1 MADSTD
7 ARLASIFFRAGITP
21 DGWLRVEDAARLL
34 GVSVERVRQLAA
46 EGAIRRE
53 KWTGRRALFYLQED
67 VERLA
72 RRRARPRR
80 GPGRRPNSPPPRS

>member
-1 MADSTD
+1 MADSTE
-7 ARLASIFFRAGITP
+7 ARLASLFFMAGWTP

-34 GVSVERVRQLAA
+34 GVCPERVRQLAA
-46 EGAIRRE
+46 AGLIDRD
-53 KWTGRRALFYLQED
+53 KYMGHRALFYSQKD

-80 GPGRRPNSPPPRS
+80 GRGRRPNRTTKG